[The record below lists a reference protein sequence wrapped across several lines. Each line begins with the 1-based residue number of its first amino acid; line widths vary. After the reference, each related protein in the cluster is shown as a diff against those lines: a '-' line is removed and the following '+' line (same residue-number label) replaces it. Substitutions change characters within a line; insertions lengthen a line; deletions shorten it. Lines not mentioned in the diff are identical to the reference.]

1 MAFKAVA
8 WSHLFNK
15 DFCILPI
22 FFRCNI
28 SSLFDRVLT
37 NGTAP
42 GVTKM
47 IRIQFESNLQ
57 GVISS
62 SPEKRKI
69 LSELE
74 DSYGAGC

>member
-1 MAFKAVA
+1 
-8 WSHLFNK
+8 
-15 DFCILPI
+15 
-22 FFRCNI
+22 
-28 SSLFDRVLT
+28 
-37 NGTAP
+37 
-42 GVTKM
+42 M

-57 GVISS
+57 EVISS